1 MVNLFPS
8 LISKLLSFPV
18 SLSKLFSFISFSLS
32 FPSNADQR
40 HRFGDM
46 VVKMMRWRPW
56 PPLVSKKYEVT
67 LVVKTLALHG
77 CDLLRAGA
85 DKGMVLQIKWKGPKL
100 TLSSLR
106 RNAVARNF
114 TREAHPHNNHDVVFW
129 DEEFHTLCTLSAY
142 KDNAFHPWEIAF
154 SLFNGLDQ
162 RSKTKVPVLGT
173 ATLNLAEFASVVDK
187 KDFDLNIPL
196 TVSGSV
202 ESSPSL
208 NISISLVELRGVQE
222 STELVH
228 KSIVPVPAASPLVL
242 PGETTLAEKD
252 ELSTIKAGLR
262 KVKILT
268 EFVSVRKAKK
278 ACHDE
283 EGSEGNFSS
292 RSEDGEYNYPFDS
305 DSLDDFEEGDSDEV
319 KDDSSVRKSFSYG
332 KLAYAN
338 AGGAFY
344 SSMRVNDEGE
354 DWVYYNN
361 HRSDVG
367 ISHKEDS
374 TVSATEPS
382 GLQSSRRSILPW
394 RKRKLSFRSPKSKGE
409 PLLKKAYGEEG
420 GDDIDYDRR
429 QLSSDES
436 LSLGKADDDLGANRS
451 SVSEFGDDNFAV
463 GSWEQKEVMSRDG
476 HMKLQTQVFFASIDQ
491 RSERAAGE
499 SACTALVAVIADW
512 FQNNRDLMPIKSQFD
527 SLIRD
532 GSFEWRN
539 LCENQSYRERF
550 PDKHFDLETVIQAKI
565 RPLSVVPGKS
575 FIGFFHPEGMDEGRF
590 DFLHGAMSF
599 DNIWDEISHTGE
611 ECTNN
616 DEPQIYI
623 ISWNDHFFILKVEA
637 DAYFIIDTLGE
648 RLYEGCNQAYVL
660 KFDSNTVIYKMQ
672 DVAQG
677 SGEKT
682 GSDLQT
688 VAEVLEQNDKQIQ
701 PINGKEVD
709 SVVETKEQFKSEQE
723 EEVVCRGKEA
733 CKEYI
738 KSFLAAIPIRELQAD
753 VKKGLI
759 SSTQT
764 PFHHRLQIEFHYTQL
779 LPSYVASPVAEASM
793 TLPETLA
800 LALTE
805 VSA

>member
-1 MVNLFPS
+1 
-8 LISKLLSFPV
+8 
-18 SLSKLFSFISFSLS
+18 
-32 FPSNADQR
+32 
-40 HRFGDM
+40 M
-46 VVKMMRWRPW
+46 VVKMMKWRPW
-56 PPLVSKKYEVT
+56 PPLVSKKYEVK
-67 LVVKTLALHG
+67 LVVRTLTLHG
-77 CDLLRAGA
+77 CDLVRQSEG
-85 DKGMVLQIKWKGPKL
+85 KGFALEIRWKGPKL

-114 TREAHPHNNHDVVFW
+114 TGEAQPDQNDVVFW
-129 DEEFHTLCTLSAY
+129 DEEFHTSCTLSAY
-142 KDNAFHPWEIAF
+142 KDNAFHPWEIAL
-154 SLFNGLDQ
+154 SLFTGLNE
-162 RSKTKVPVLGT
+162 RSKTKVSVIGT
-173 ATLNLAEFASVVDK
+173 ASLNLAEFASAVDK
-187 KDFDLNIPL
+187 KDFDLNVPL

-202 ESSPSL
+202 DSCPSL
-208 NISISLVELRGVQE
+208 SISISLVELRAVHE

-228 KSIVPVPAASPLVL
+228 KSIVPLPSPV
-242 PGETTLAEKD
+242 GETTLVEKD

-268 EFVSVRKAKK
+268 EFVSARKAKK
-278 ACHDE
+278 ACREE
-283 EGSEGNFSS
+283 EGSEGNFSA

-305 DSLDDFEEGDSDEV
+305 DSLDDFEDGDSDEV
-319 KDDSSVRKSFSYG
+319 KEDSSVRKSFSYG

-338 AGGAFY
+338 AGGSFY
-344 SSMRVNDEGE
+344 SSMRVTGEDE
-354 DWVYYNN
+354 DWVYYSK
-361 HRSDVG
+361 HKSDVG
-367 ISHKEDS
+367 GSQIEDS
-374 TVSATEPS
+374 SVSSSEPYV
-382 GLQSSRRSILPW
+382 LQSSRRSILPW

-409 PLLKKAYGEEG
+409 PLLKKAYGEDG

-436 LSLGKADDDLGANRS
+436 LSPGKTEDDSGANRS

-476 HMKLQTQVFFASIDQ
+476 HMKLQTQMFFATIDQ

-512 FQNNRDLMPIKSQFD
+512 FQNNHDLMPIKSQFD
-527 SLIRD
+527 SLIRE
-532 GSFEWRN
+532 GSLEWRN
-539 LCENQSYRERF
+539 LCENQTYRERF

-599 DNIWDEISHTGE
+599 DNIWDEISHAGQ

-616 DEPQIYI
+616 GEPQIYI

-637 DAYFIIDTLGE
+637 DAYCIIDTLGE
-648 RLYEGCNQAYVL
+648 RLYEGCNQAYIL

-672 DVAQG
+672 D
-677 SGEKT
+677 T
-682 GSDLQT
+682 D
-688 VAEVLEQNDKQIQ
+688 EQL
-701 PINGKEVD
+701 
-709 SVVETKEQFKSEQE
+709 KSQKE

-779 LPSYVASPVAEASM
+779 LQSYSVPPVAEASM
-793 TLPETLA
+793 TVPETLA
-800 LALTE
+800 LAVTE
-805 VSA
+805 AST

>member
-1 MVNLFPS
+1 
-8 LISKLLSFPV
+8 
-18 SLSKLFSFISFSLS
+18 
-32 FPSNADQR
+32 
-40 HRFGDM
+40 M

-56 PPLVSKKYEVT
+56 PPLVSKKYEVK
-67 LVVKTLALHG
+67 LVVKTLTLQG
-77 CDLLRAGA
+77 CDLVRTSAE
-85 DKGMVLQIKWKGPKL
+85 KGFVLQIKWKGPKL

-114 TREAHPHNNHDVVFW
+114 TKEVHPEQNDDVVLW
-129 DEEFHTLCTLSAY
+129 DEEFHALCTLNAY

-154 SLFNGLDQ
+154 SLFNGLNQ
-162 RSKTKVPVLGT
+162 RSKTKVPVVGT
-173 ATLNLAEFASVVDK
+173 AALNLADFASVVDQ

-196 TVSGSV
+196 TVSGGSV

-208 NISISLVELRGVQE
+208 SISISLVELRAVQE

-228 KSIVPVPAASPLVL
+228 NKAIVPVPVASANSPLVQS
-242 PGETTLAEKD
+242 GETTLAEKD

-278 ACHDE
+278 ACHEE
-283 EGSEGNFSS
+283 EGSEGNFSA

-305 DSLDDFEEGDSDEV
+305 DSLDEFEEGDSDEM
-319 KDDSSVRKSFSYG
+319 KEDSSVRKSFSYG

-338 AGGAFY
+338 AGGASY
-344 SSMRVNDEGE
+344 SSVTVNDEGE
-354 DWVYYNN
+354 DWVYYSN

-367 ISHKEDS
+367 ILHKENS

-382 GLQSSRRSILPW
+382 VLQSSRRSILPW

-436 LSLGKADDDLGANRS
+436 LSLGKTEDDSAANRS

-527 SLIRD
+527 SLIRE
-532 GSFEWRN
+532 GSLEWRN
-539 LCENQSYRERF
+539 LCENQTYRERF
-550 PDKHFDLETVIQAKI
+550 PDKHFDLETVVQAKI

-599 DNIWDEISHTGE
+599 DNIWDEISHAGR

-616 DEPQIYI
+616 DEPQLYI

-637 DAYFIIDTLGE
+637 DAYCIIDTLGE
-648 RLYEGCNQAYVL
+648 RLYEGCNQAYIL
-660 KFDSNTVIYKMQ
+660 KFDSDTVIYKMQ
-672 DVAQG
+672 DVARG
-677 SGEKT
+677 SGKKT
-682 GSDLQT
+682 ASDLQT
-688 VAEVLEQNDKQIQ
+688 VAEVLEQNERQIQ
-701 PINGKEVD
+701 PINGKEMD
-709 SVVETKEQFKSEQE
+709 SSVETEEQLKSDQE

-779 LPSYVASPVAEASM
+779 LQSCVAPPVVAEPSM
-793 TLPETLA
+793 TVPETLA
-800 LALTE
+800 LAVTE